1 MSPRRRDNRG
11 NEKKC
16 VSWDDRL
23 KTNPQE
29 PRECGTAPR
38 ARMATKVEGLVLSV
52 YHRIPAVMHA
62 RRDSVNGSAEVRDEG
77 REEAVNQNEPRTP

>member
-1 MSPRRRDNRG
+1 
-11 NEKKC
+11 
-16 VSWDDRL
+16 
-23 KTNPQE
+23 
-29 PRECGTAPR
+29 
-38 ARMATKVEGLVLSV
+38 MATKVEGLVLSV